1 MKIPKAYYILLIVG
15 LGLILFLET
24 QRPTPINWKQSFS
37 SIHDIPF
44 GTDALYTLAA
54 DFFPAEEI
62 ERINKPFFEFH
73 DEDSSDYNMVFICQ
87 TFEISEQATDKIFRH
102 VHNGNTVFISANN
115 FDYKFLRK
123 LGLRSSYYSISW
135 IMNSQGEYTMPN
147 ITLNT
152 KTDTAYIDTISAKTR
167 YHAGQNI
174 FEQRSGDTLYESK
187 ILGWVNNDMP
197 NFISIEV
204 GDGRFLVHSEPIAF
218 TNYYLLRGNSLK
230 YCEDVFRELPD
241 KRTIWSDYPNNG
253 YITSS
258 SPMRYVTSDESLR
271 FGIYLMFTTLILFLL
286 LAGRRRQRA
295 IPVIQPPENNSMEF
309 IYSIRNL
316 YLLKKD
322 HNKVAG
328 HMIRGLKSYVFEQ
341 YGLHWK
347 PDNNEFTEQFSRK
360 SGIAKKEIAL
370 QLEKL
375 KDIENRYV
383 IYASDLSELNQI
395 IEKLQKNDRTSARI

>member
-54 DFFPAEEI
+54 DFFPGEEI

-187 ILGWVNNDMP
+187 ILGWVNDDMP
-197 NFISIEV
+197 NFMSIEV

-347 PDNNEFTEQFSRK
+347 PDNNEFTEQLSRK